1 VLSDAD
7 RWDERYRRGE
17 HASAEP
23 SPLLVRAVEEFAQV
37 DLPAGAASSPSP
49 SSPRSLDVACGA
61 GRHAL
66 FLAARGFRVTA
77 VDASR
82 VGVETMLERA
92 RRRGLSL
99 DARVADLARGEFAIE
114 PGAYQLVCDFYYL
127 QRDLFRAMRAGLRPG
142 GLFVA
147 AIHTV
152 DERPSARPMNPD
164 FLLLAG
170 ELREQFRGWEIL
182 HYHETEG
189 RDEDAGEHDRRSAEI
204 IARRPHDLTGARAEP
219 EV

>member
-1 VLSDAD
+1 MSDAD
-7 RWDERYRRGE
+7 RWDERYLRGE

-23 SPLLVRAVEEFAQV
+23 SRLLVRAVDEFAQ
-37 DLPAGAASSPSP
+37 DLFVPAP
-49 SSPRSLDVACGA
+49 SSPPPPRALDVACGA

-82 VGVETMLERA
+82 IGIEMTLERA
-92 RRRGLSL
+92 RRRGLDL
-99 DARVADLARGEFAIE
+99 DARVADLARGEFTIE
-114 PGAYQLVCDFYYL
+114 PDTYQLVCDFYYL
-127 QRDLFRAMRAGLRPG
+127 QRDLFGPVRAGLRRG
-142 GLFVA
+142 GIFVA

-152 DERPSARPMNPD
+152 DERPSARPLNPD
-164 FLLLAG
+164 FLLRPE

-204 IARRPHDLTGARAEP
+204 IARRP
-219 EV
+219 

>member
-1 VLSDAD
+1 MSDAD
-7 RWDERYRRGE
+7 RWDERYLRGE
-17 HASAEP
+17 HAPAEP
-23 SPLLVRAVEEFAQV
+23 SGLLVRAVEEFAQV
-37 DLPAGAASSPSP
+37 DLAAAPAP
-49 SSPRSLDVACGA
+49 PRALDVACGA

-82 VGVETMLERA
+82 VGVKMMLERA
-92 RRRGLSL
+92 RGCGLSL
-99 DARVADLARGEFAIE
+99 DARVADLARGEFTIE
-114 PGAYQLVCDFYYL
+114 RGAYQLVCDFYYL

-147 AIHTV
+147 AIHTA

-164 FLLLAG
+164 FLLRPE

-189 RDEDAGEHDRRSAEI
+189 RDEDAGQHDRRSAEI
-204 IARRPHDLTGARAEP
+204 IARRPPA
-219 EV
+219 